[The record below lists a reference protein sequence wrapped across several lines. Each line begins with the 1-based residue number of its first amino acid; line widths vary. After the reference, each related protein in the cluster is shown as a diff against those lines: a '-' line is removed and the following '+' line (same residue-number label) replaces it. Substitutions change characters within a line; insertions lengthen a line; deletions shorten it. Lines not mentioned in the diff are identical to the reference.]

1 MDPDGPLVHFLG
13 TVHSVACSASYKF
26 RIVKQYWKT
35 VLGFHKLL
43 LCFWLTR
50 NQTGSFKMA
59 LELLPEFFLFL
70 GIDFFVAVALLCSI
84 MDYFRRSVAYLFEA
98 AAVFGYVNLLM
109 SQQFLYFFSEY
120 MRFAYSF
127 LYLALALAGIVG
139 INFYL
144 VISKRAWSTAKLFAG
159 TVTLPTVLISVFF
172 FSLYVRDT
180 SYTLTAAFLSSAIVL
195 GTAIAFLANPDKFKD
210 WLGKEVNK

>member
-1 MDPDGPLVHFLG
+1 
-13 TVHSVACSASYKF
+13 
-26 RIVKQYWKT
+26 
-35 VLGFHKLL
+35 
-43 LCFWLTR
+43 
-50 NQTGSFKMA
+50 MA